1 MSARRWRSAVVV
13 AATAGLA
20 AAALSIP
27 STAVAE
33 QQAAAAPPPSK
44 AISTDSVIVKF
55 KSSASAGQRSA
66 VQKLAGVVGKVAN
79 IAGTGAMTLRVAGD
93 PRKAV
98 ERLNKSAVVEYA
110 EVNAVMT
117 TQAVPNDPDFDQLYG
132 LHNTGQTGGTADAD
146 INAPE
151 GWDNAG
157 LGSFPNSGG
166 VKVGI
171 VDTGI
176 QTSHE
181 EFQGGKIVDCGGVT
195 NFGISLI
202 IIVIGADPT
211 ISDDPAKCEDDNGH
225 GTHVAGTI
233 AANAN
238 NGKGVTGVAFNSE
251 LAICKALNGSGSGTL
266 DMVANCITWLNEKG
280 AKIIS
285 MSLGGASG
293 SQTLQTAVRNA
304 SDNGSLI
311 IAAAGN
317 GGNSSPN
324 YPAAYE
330 EVVSVAATDH
340 NDQKA
345 DFSTYNED
353 VEVAA
358 PGVDVLSTWNDGGYR
373 KASGTSMATPHASAV
388 AALIAAQGGTPE
400 DWRAKLTASVDDLG
414 DPGRDVN
421 FGYGRVNLEKATS

>member
-1 MSARRWRSAVVV
+1 MTSRRWRPTVV
-13 AATAGLA
+13 AA
-20 AAALSIP
+20 AAAL
-27 STAVAE
+27 TAAALSVPATAAAAP
-33 QQAAAAPPPSK
+33 QAAAAAPPPVN
-44 AISTDSVIVKF
+44 AISTDSIIVKF
-55 KSSASAGQRSA
+55 KSSATAGQRSA

-110 EVNAVMT
+110 EVNAVLT
-117 TQAVPNDPDFDQLYG
+117 TQALPDDPSFGELYG
-132 LHNTGQTGGTADAD
+132 LHNAGQTGGTVDAD
-146 INAPE
+146 IDAPE

-157 LGSFPNSGG
+157 LSDFPSTGG
-166 VKVGI
+166 VKVGV

-176 QTSHE
+176 QKSHE
-181 EFQGGKIVDCGGVT
+181 EFQGKIADCGGVT
-195 NFGISLI
+195 SFGISLI

-233 AANAN
+233 AARAN
-238 NGKGVTGVAFNSE
+238 NGKGIAGVAFNSE
-251 LAICKALNGSGSGTL
+251 LAICKALNSSGSGTL
-266 DMVANCITWLNEKG
+266 DMVANCITWLNQKG

-285 MSLGGASG
+285 MSLGGTTG
-293 SQTLQTAVRNA
+293 SQTLQAAVRNA
-304 SDNGSLI
+304 TDNGSLI

-317 GGNSSPN
+317 GGNSTPN
-324 YPAAYE
+324 YPAAYP
-330 EVVSVAATDH
+330 EVVPVAATDH
-340 NDQKA
+340 NDQRA
-345 DFSTYNED
+345 SFSTYNSD

-358 PGVDVLSTWNDGGYR
+358 PGVDVLSTWNNGGYR
-373 KASGTSMATPHASAV
+373 KASGTSMATPHASGV

-414 DPGRDVN
+414 EPGRDVY
-421 FGYGRVNLEKATS
+421 FGFGRVNLAKATS